1 MTRVEFLLPG
11 MLDIKLI
18 RENPDLVKD
27 AILKKGVKV
36 DLENIIV
43 LDRQKREI
51 LSEVEQLR
59 ARQKKEGSADAREA
73 MQEIKNNI
81 KQKEEMLDKIEQEL
95 SVLLL
100 ELPNIPSADVP
111 EGKDEN
117 DNVVI
122 REKGN
127 KRGFSFKPRS
137 YIELAELHQL
147 IDTERAAKISGSRF
161 GYLLRE
167 AALIEMALVRY
178 AYDQLLEENFIPVI
192 PPVMVKPDIY
202 RGMGRLTK
210 AQEEERYY
218 LPADD
223 LYLVGSSEHTIGPMH
238 ADEVL
243 DTKIMPLRYVGFS
256 TCFRR
261 EAGSYGKDTKGILR
275 VHQFDKVEMFVFTT
289 PDQSYAELENLVS
302 FQEKLYTGLGIPY
315 RVVSICKGDMGFTDA
330 KQYDV
335 EAWLPGQNDGLGQY
349 RETHSASN
357 TTDFQARGE
366 NIKYRNAEGKLEYVH
381 MLNATALAMGR
392 TIIALLEN
400 YQEEDGSITMPEALV
415 PYLGFNKIV

>member
-117 DNVVI
+117 DNVVV

-127 KRGFSFKPRS
+127 KKGFSFKARS

-161 GYLLRE
+161 GYLLR
-167 AALIEMALVRY
+167 
-178 AYDQLLEENFIPVI
+178 
-192 PPVMVKPDIY
+192 DIY

-335 EAWLPGQNDGLGQY
+335 EAWLPGQNEGLGQY

>member
-1 MTRVEFLLPG
+1 

-18 RENPDLVKD
+18 RENQDLVKD

-59 ARQKKEGSADAREA
+59 AWQKKEGSAEAREA

-335 EAWLPGQNDGLGQY
+335 EAWLPGQNEGLGQY

>member
-117 DNVVI
+117 DNVVV

-127 KRGFSFKPRS
+127 KKGFSFKARS

-381 MLNATALAMGR
+381 MLNATALALGR

>member
-117 DNVVI
+117 DNVVV

-127 KRGFSFKPRS
+127 KKGFSFKARS

>member
-59 ARQKKEGSADAREA
+59 ARQKKEGSAEAREA

-117 DNVVI
+117 DNVVV

-127 KRGFSFKPRS
+127 KKGFSFKARS

-381 MLNATALAMGR
+381 MLNATALALGR

>member
-1 MTRVEFLLPG
+1 

-27 AILKKGVKV
+27 AIAKKGVKV
-36 DLENIIV
+36 DLENILV
-43 LDRQKREI
+43 LDKQKREI

-73 MQEIKNNI
+73 MQEIKNDI
-81 KQKEEMLDKIEQEL
+81 KQKEEILDKIENEL
-95 SVLLL
+95 EVLLL

-117 DNVVI
+117 DNVVV

-127 KRGFSFKPRS
+127 KKNFSFKPLS
-137 YIELAELHQL
+137 YIELAEKHQL
-147 IDTERAAKISGSRF
+147 IDTERAAKVSGSRF

-192 PPVMVKPDIY
+192 PPVMVKPDVY

-223 LYLVGSSEHTIGPMH
+223 IYLVGSSEHTIGPMH
-238 ADEVL
+238 AEEVI

-289 PDQSYAELENLVS
+289 PEQSYAELENLVS

-315 RVVSICKGDMGFTDA
+315 RIVSICKGDMGFTDA

-366 NIKYRNAEGKLEYVH
+366 NIKYRNVEGKLEYVH
-381 MLNATALAMGR
+381 MLNATALALGR
-392 TIIALLEN
+392 TIIAILEN

-415 PYLGFNKIV
+415 PYVGFEKIQ

>member
-117 DNVVI
+117 DNVVV

-127 KRGFSFKPRS
+127 KKGFSFKARS
-137 YIELAELHQL
+137 YIELAEQHQL

-381 MLNATALAMGR
+381 MLNATALALGR